1 MRKFINELIRTAKQ
15 EIKSYLPEEKECGA
29 GMMYSVYEIFGTNQ
43 QMRKVIEQA
52 CERLMETYGLR
63 HVELDILY
71 LISHEKQKDTAK
83 DLIEIQH
90 LSKAHISKSV
100 DNLKQH
106 GYIELVA
113 DEADHRKIHIRMTGK
128 AKPVLEEFEQIR
140 ADILERLFAGV
151 TEEERSCLKRVM
163 GKIMKNI
170 QAEQEDGT

>member
-1 MRKFINELIRTAKQ
+1 MISVNIDTL
-15 EIKSYLPEEKECGA
+15 LPDTIW
-29 GMMYSVYEIFGTNQ
+29 SVESVNNS
-43 QMRKVIEQA
+43 IEPA
-52 CERLMETYGLR
+52 TTTWDDVSFSVFAAASAIVNGPS
-63 HVELDILY
+63 
-71 LISHEKQKDTAK
+71 ISPSSFSD
-83 DLIEIQH
+83 
-90 LSKAHISKSV
+90 
-100 DNLKQH
+100 
-106 GYIELVA
+106 VA

>member
-1 MRKFINELIRTAKQ
+1 
-15 EIKSYLPEEKECGA
+15 
-29 GMMYSVYEIFGTNQ
+29 MYSEYEIFGTNQ

-140 ADILERLFAGV
+140 IDLSAVGFLLQNRDRLFMRQGFLV
-151 TEEERSCLKRVM
+151 RTVGRGERVVDVGYRHD
-163 GKIMKNI
+163 
-170 QAEQEDGT
+170 A

>member
-29 GMMYSVYEIFGTNQ
+29 GMMYSEYEIFGTNQ

-71 LISHEKQKDTAK
+71 LISHEK
-83 DLIEIQH
+83 H

>member
-1 MRKFINELIRTAKQ
+1 
-15 EIKSYLPEEKECGA
+15 
-29 GMMYSVYEIFGTNQ
+29 MYSEYEIFGTNQ

-71 LISHEKQKDTAK
+71 LISHEKQN
-83 DLIEIQH
+83 

-170 QAEQEDGT
+170 QAEQEED

>member
-1 MRKFINELIRTAKQ
+1 
-15 EIKSYLPEEKECGA
+15 
-29 GMMYSVYEIFGTNQ
+29 MYSEYEIFGTNQ

-128 AKPVLEEFEQIR
+128 AKPVLEEFEPVSYTHLDVYKRQT
-140 ADILERLFAGV
+140 ERLPCVYPFQL
-151 TEEERSCLKRVM
+151 RKMDL
-163 GKIMKNI
+163 
-170 QAEQEDGT
+170 

>member
-1 MRKFINELIRTAKQ
+1 
-15 EIKSYLPEEKECGA
+15 
-29 GMMYSVYEIFGTNQ
+29 MYSEYEIFGTNQ

-100 DNLKQH
+100 DNLKQQPQN
-106 GYIELVA
+106 LQPVS
-113 DEADHRKIHIRMTGK
+113 GK
-128 AKPVLEEFEQIR
+128 TMISSP
-140 ADILERLFAGV
+140 
-151 TEEERSCLKRVM
+151 
-163 GKIMKNI
+163 
-170 QAEQEDGT
+170 

>member
-29 GMMYSVYEIFGTNQ
+29 GM
-43 QMRKVIEQA
+43 
-52 CERLMETYGLR
+52 
-63 HVELDILY
+63 
-71 LISHEKQKDTAK
+71 
-83 DLIEIQH
+83 
-90 LSKAHISKSV
+90 
-100 DNLKQH
+100 
-106 GYIELVA
+106 
-113 DEADHRKIHIRMTGK
+113 IHIRMTGK

>member
-1 MRKFINELIRTAKQ
+1 
-15 EIKSYLPEEKECGA
+15 
-29 GMMYSVYEIFGTNQ
+29 MYSEYEIFGTNQ

-128 AKPVLEEFEQIR
+128 AKPVLEEFEQIFR
-140 ADILERLFAGV
+140 EKKKEKIKSHRRLPHESRLRPGYV
-151 TEEERSCLKRVM
+151 LPP
-163 GKIMKNI
+163 
-170 QAEQEDGT
+170 

>member
-1 MRKFINELIRTAKQ
+1 
-15 EIKSYLPEEKECGA
+15 
-29 GMMYSVYEIFGTNQ
+29 MYSEYEIFGTNQ

-106 GYIELVA
+106 GYIELIA

-128 AKPVLEEFEQIR
+128 ARPVMNPGCIGPSPR
-140 ADILERLFAGV
+140 RTYGV
-151 TEEERSCLKRVM
+151 ITL
-163 GKIMKNI
+163 
-170 QAEQEDGT
+170 EDGRVDCAALRL

>member
-1 MRKFINELIRTAKQ
+1 MDCAMWSWI
-15 EIKSYLPEEKECGA
+15 S
-29 GMMYSVYEIFGTNQ
+29 
-43 QMRKVIEQA
+43 
-52 CERLMETYGLR
+52 
-63 HVELDILY
+63 LY

-151 TEEERSCLKRVM
+151 TEEERSCFKAGNGQDHEEYSGRTGGMGHEPIWRFWKRNGRTDDNM
-163 GKIMKNI
+163 
-170 QAEQEDGT
+170 

>member
-1 MRKFINELIRTAKQ
+1 
-15 EIKSYLPEEKECGA
+15 
-29 GMMYSVYEIFGTNQ
+29 MYSEYEIFGTNQ

-128 AKPVLEEFEQIR
+128 AKPLLEEFEQIR

>member
-1 MRKFINELIRTAKQ
+1 M
-15 EIKSYLPEEKECGA
+15 
-29 GMMYSVYEIFGTNQ
+29 
-43 QMRKVIEQA
+43 
-52 CERLMETYGLR
+52 
-63 HVELDILY
+63 
-71 LISHEKQKDTAK
+71 
-83 DLIEIQH
+83 
-90 LSKAHISKSV
+90 SKAHISKSV

-163 GKIMKNI
+163 GKSMKNI

>member
-1 MRKFINELIRTAKQ
+1 
-15 EIKSYLPEEKECGA
+15 
-29 GMMYSVYEIFGTNQ
+29 MYSEYEIFGTNQ

-100 DNLKQH
+100 DNLNSMD
-106 GYIELVA
+106 ILSWLLM
-113 DEADHRKIHIRMTGK
+113 RRITGK
-128 AKPVLEEFEQIR
+128 YTFV
-140 ADILERLFAGV
+140 
-151 TEEERSCLKRVM
+151 
-163 GKIMKNI
+163 
-170 QAEQEDGT
+170 

>member
-1 MRKFINELIRTAKQ
+1 
-15 EIKSYLPEEKECGA
+15 
-29 GMMYSVYEIFGTNQ
+29 
-43 QMRKVIEQA
+43 
-52 CERLMETYGLR
+52 METYGLR

-140 ADILERLFAGV
+140 A
-151 TEEERSCLKRVM
+151 EEERSCLKRVM

>member
-1 MRKFINELIRTAKQ
+1 
-15 EIKSYLPEEKECGA
+15 
-29 GMMYSVYEIFGTNQ
+29 MYSEYEIFGTNQ

-71 LISHEKQKDTAK
+71 LISHEKQKDTAT
-83 DLIEIQH
+83 
-90 LSKAHISKSV
+90 
-100 DNLKQH
+100 
-106 GYIELVA
+106 
-113 DEADHRKIHIRMTGK
+113 DHRKIHIRMTGK

-140 ADILERLFAGV
+140 ADILERLFSGV

>member
-1 MRKFINELIRTAKQ
+1 M
-15 EIKSYLPEEKECGA
+15 
-29 GMMYSVYEIFGTNQ
+29 
-43 QMRKVIEQA
+43 
-52 CERLMETYGLR
+52 
-63 HVELDILY
+63 DILSW
-71 LISHEKQKDTAK
+71 LLPALTA
-83 DLIEIQH
+83 Q
-90 LSKAHISKSV
+90 
-100 DNLKQH
+100 
-106 GYIELVA
+106 

>member
-1 MRKFINELIRTAKQ
+1 
-15 EIKSYLPEEKECGA
+15 
-29 GMMYSVYEIFGTNQ
+29 MYSEYEIFGTNQ

-128 AKPVLEEFEQIR
+128 AK
-140 ADILERLFAGV
+140 ERLFAGV

>member
-1 MRKFINELIRTAKQ
+1 
-15 EIKSYLPEEKECGA
+15 
-29 GMMYSVYEIFGTNQ
+29 MMYSEYEIFGTNQ

-140 ADILERLFAGV
+140 QIF
-151 TEEERSCLKRVM
+151 
-163 GKIMKNI
+163 
-170 QAEQEDGT
+170 

>member
-1 MRKFINELIRTAKQ
+1 
-15 EIKSYLPEEKECGA
+15 
-29 GMMYSVYEIFGTNQ
+29 MYSEYELFGTNQ

-106 GYIELVA
+106 GE
-113 DEADHRKIHIRMTGK
+113 EDHRRIHIRMTGK

-170 QAEQEDGT
+170 QAEQEDGV